1 MATNTSFGM
10 NPNIL
15 NNAVIMRQT
24 KFDPKK
30 FTDLNFLYNNYTK
43 DSFTVYKGLLSLWNQ
58 RSIINTPLLEMT
70 EMTKSVMYLPNT
82 EGRFRYSIPYR
93 LGLPYVVEN
102 LEADNVAPG
111 KDGQTFKIKLSE
123 NCYSNTDI
131 LTVDMRDGIQVYVT
145 DEEIIE
151 ESDGTIYTV
160 ELVGTSRRN
169 LSYPQ
174 EFMQPGK
181 QYMKIQ
187 NVNGEYDT
195 QMSSIS
201 SENLRTGFMDLE
213 MEVGGGHRSVT
224 HWITGYADMCRVDE
238 SKHPSLAYI
247 NQKLEKLGGVT
258 LYYNAKP
265 DGTPIKGSV
274 SWHNTVEMLLRA
286 EMEQMTENG
295 LMWAQGGFVSGG
307 QGRRKVRVG
316 AGLYQQLRNGNRQTY
331 NTISLELI
339 EQNVANLFANSGIP
353 IEQRHTKI
361 MTGQGGLNQIA
372 KDLNARL
379 QQYLGAGNYLT
390 QTKDAAGGNILY
402 GDAMNAGFRIP
413 RFTKFFS
420 HTAGWIEFVHNPSL
434 DNMYGNREQDGLIGE
449 YPITSY
455 TYMILDIT
463 DASVSNAAARVNS
476 KVRVEDGFNNG
487 SNVVLIKPQDYGELY
502 WGYIMGTHS
511 PFGPTDMKGMQSA
524 NSYPGYQIWMKSFGS
539 IWVKDVTRTLLLEK
553 TRPGYLLVDYPS
565 VLR

>member
-1 MATNTSFGM
+1 MAQATSFGVS
-10 NPNIL
+10 PNTL

-82 EGRFRYSIPYR
+82 EGRFRYSIPYS
-93 LGLPYVVEN
+93 LGLPFIKEN
-102 LEADNVAPG
+102 LEKDNAAPG
-111 KDGQTFKIKLSE
+111 KDGQPFKIKLSE
-123 NCYSNTDI
+123 NCFSNTDI
-131 LTVDMRDGIQVYVT
+131 ITVDMRDGIQLYVT
-145 DEEIIE
+145 SEEIVE
-151 ESDGTIYTV
+151 EADGWVYTV

-169 LSYPQ
+169 MSYPQ

-201 SENLRTGFMDLE
+201 SQNLRTGFMDLE

-258 LYYNAKP
+258 LYYNTDPK
-265 DGTPIKGSV
+265 GNPIKGSV
-274 SWHNTVEMLLRA
+274 TWHNTVEMLLRA

-316 AGLYQQLRNGNRQTY
+316 AGLYQQLRNGNRITY

-339 EQNVANLFANSGIP
+339 EQQVANLFYNSGIP
-353 IEQRHTKI
+353 VEQRRTKI

-372 KDLNARL
+372 KELYDRL
-379 QQYLGAGNYLT
+379 KQINPYLT
-390 QTKDAAGGNILY
+390 QSKDIPGGLFY
-402 GDAMNAGFRIP
+402 GDSFNAGFKLP
-413 RFTKFFS
+413 RFTQFFS
-420 HTAGWIEFVHNPSL
+420 PTAGYIEFVHNPSL

-455 TYMILDIT
+455 TYMVLDIT
-463 DASVSNAAARVNS
+463 DLATSNATARVNS
-476 KVRVEDGFNNG
+476 KVRVEDGFNTG
-487 SNVVLIKPQDYGELY
+487 SNIVLIKPQDYGDLY
-502 WGYIMGTHS
+502 WGYINGTHS
-511 PFGPTDMKGMQSA
+511 PFGPTDMKGMNSA
-524 NSYPGYQIWMKSFGS
+524 NSYNGYQIWMKSFGS
-539 IWVKDVTRTLLLEK
+539 LWVKDVTRTLLIEK
-553 TRPGYLLVDYPS
+553 ARPGYLLAN
-565 VLR
+565 

>member
-1 MATNTSFGM
+1 MAQSTSFGM

-70 EMTKSVMYLPNT
+70 EMNKSVMYLPNT
-82 EGRFRYSIPYR
+82 EGRFRYSIPYS

-102 LEADNVAPG
+102 LEKDNAAPG
-111 KDGQTFKIKLSE
+111 KDGQPFRIKLSE

-131 LTVDMRDGIQVYVT
+131 ITVDMRDGIQLYINS
-145 DEEIIE
+145 DEIIE

-169 LSYPQ
+169 MSYPQ

-247 NQKLEKLGGVT
+247 NQKLEKMGGVT
-258 LYYNAKP
+258 LYYNT
-265 DGTPIKGSV
+265 TPQGKAIKGSV
-274 SWHNTVEMLLRA
+274 TWHNTVEMLLRA

-316 AGLYQQLRNGNRQTY
+316 AGLYQQLRNGNRITY
-331 NTISLELI
+331 NSISLELI
-339 EQNVANLFANSGIP
+339 EQQVANLFYNSGIP
-353 IEQRHTKI
+353 VEQRRTKI

-372 KDLNARL
+372 KELYDRL
-379 QQYLGAGNYLT
+379 KQVNPYLT
-390 QTKDAAGGNILY
+390 QSKDIPGGLFY
-402 GDAMNAGFRIP
+402 GDAMNAGFRLP

-420 HTAGWIEFVHNPSL
+420 PTAGWIEFVHNPSL

-463 DASVSNAAARVNS
+463 DASMSNAAARVNS
-476 KVRVEDGFNNG
+476 TVRTEDGFNTG
-487 SNVVLIKPQDYGELY
+487 SNVVLVKPQNYGDLY
-502 WGYIMGTHS
+502 WGYINGTHS
-511 PFGPTDMKGMQSA
+511 PFGPADMKGMNSA
-524 NSYPGYQIWMKSFGS
+524 NSYNGYQIWMKSFGS

-553 TRPGYLLVDYPS
+553 ARPGYLLVDTVQPS
-565 VLR
+565 TIIR